1 MKTTTAKIT
10 DTLDELG
17 LVVNKRNCGVVA
29 MAYVAKKSLDV
40 VTSDFKIL
48 FDMPERWD
56 GGTYHSE
63 RLLMLDFLDVA
74 VKKVEMSG
82 RKSLKTWM
90 TKHADPSKT
99 YIVTTT
105 RHVQVVENGSLVID
119 QRGVKPVNEYWGRG
133 KFIKNVLEV
142 L

>member
-1 MKTTTAKIT
+1 
-10 DTLDELG
+10 
-17 LVVNKRNCGVVA
+17 
-29 MAYVAKKSLDV
+29 
-40 VTSDFKIL
+40 
-48 FDMPERWD
+48 
-56 GGTYHSE
+56 
-63 RLLMLDFLDVA
+63 MLDFLDVA